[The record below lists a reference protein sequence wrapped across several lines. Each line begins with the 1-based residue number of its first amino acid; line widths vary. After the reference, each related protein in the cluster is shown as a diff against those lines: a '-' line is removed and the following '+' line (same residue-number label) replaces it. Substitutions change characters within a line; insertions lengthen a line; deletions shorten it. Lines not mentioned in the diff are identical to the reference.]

1 MGYSQQGQLPTGRG
15 FEKWIGCVTCN
26 FDVYSKQTFELPWIH
41 LGVDW
46 AETYE
51 NKTYFH
57 YADPRHATH
66 AITENAIEMMETHVQ
81 SQKAA
86 DSQDPLFLYV
96 AYTAA
101 HSPLQPMERH
111 LSECTHIPHVWRRDY
126 CGLVVGLDEGL
137 QNLTD
142 AMHRTLGKNSI
153 LVFMSDNGGS
163 PWFGGL
169 NSPFRGGKVTLAD
182 IILFMILLTTIRI
195 ADIPF

>member
-1 MGYSQQGQLPTGRG
+1 MTRPLADLGYAQQAQLPTGRG

-26 FDVYSKQTFELPWIH
+26 FDVYSKQTFELPWSH
-41 LGVDW
+41 LGIDW

-51 NKTYFH
+51 NKTYLH
-57 YADPRHATH
+57 YAEPRHATE
-66 AITENAIEMMETHVQ
+66 AITENAIDMIRDHARNVSNGDHRPIFM
-81 SQKAA
+81 
-86 DSQDPLFLYV
+86 YV

-111 LSECTHIPHVWRRDY
+111 LPQCAHISHKWRRDY

-137 QNLTD
+137 KNLTEV
-142 AMHRTLGKNSI
+142 MHKELGPNTL

-169 NSPFRGGKVTLAD
+169 NEPFRGGKVKLKLNAA
-182 IILFMILLTTIRI
+182 I
-195 ADIPF
+195 AFNINK